1 MAAAACSSPASAE
14 GTELGR
20 IGRLVSA
27 QEREETPLERH
38 VEQLGRRLALL
49 AIGLS
54 ALVTV
59 LGLLRDIPF
68 WLMVETGVL
77 LAIAAIPEG
86 LPAVTTIALAA
97 GVRRMARSDSLV
109 RRLAS
114 VETLGSTTVICTD
127 KTGTLTENVMRVTRV
142 ALPELDL
149 PLEVEGAGYEPTGS
163 FHHGGQPVDSADLPR
178 LTRLLEIAAVCNDA
192 RLESHEGWHVHGTP
206 TEGALLALAGKGAVD
221 AARFERQ
228 HSIAFSSDR
237 KRMAVVAQEREG
249 ARWAFVKGSPEAVAP
264 LATRVLLREG
274 ERPLDEA
281 ARASLLQRAAG
292 LGSSGFRVLALAY
305 RRLAAGEAATSAEDE
320 LVWAGLVGL
329 IDPPRAGVKE
339 AIGALR
345 GAGIRTVM
353 VTGDQKGTAM
363 AVAQELG
370 IAGPGELCLD
380 SRELAAFT
388 AERRWDNLRSTAVFA
403 RVTPEDKLTIVK
415 ALKSAGQVVAMTGDG
430 INDAPALRAS
440 DIGIAIGRGA
450 ADVARESSDLVVTSG
465 DYATLPV
472 AVAEG
477 RQIYANIRRAIH
489 FLLLCSLSTIGVMLV
504 AVVTDLP
511 LPMSPLQLLWLNLVV
526 HIFPAMAL
534 VLIPGEPGVMERPPR
549 DPKEPILTWPALG
562 TLSLRSALV
571 AGTVLWSYAAGGG
584 RGDGPRG
591 QTLVMATL
599 ALVLLVQ
606 TLATL
611 SATDHA
617 WRARRSMTLTFWVS
631 IAGGLGLQALALY
644 WPPLSSILLTE
655 ALSGRD
661 LLRVLGMSLLA
672 LVVVEVGKAVG
683 RSRAT
688 GPG

>member
-1 MAAAACSSPASAE
+1 MTELREGGSGLGAPRGGRPEDRPTNATATIAAPPLPSPDWHARSPAEVAAALHTDLARGLAPDALPPLGDGEVALASRGAWGILFNQLKGGVILVLLAATGVMLALGHYGDSAAIGASVVFSVVFGFITDFRAERALEALRSLTAPTAHVVRGGLERELPARELRVGDLLVLSAGQIVAADGRLVEVHDLQVDESALTGESVPVAKAIGAVNPALPLPDRVDMAYAGTTVVSGGGRLLITGVRE

-27 QEREETPLERH
+27 QEREQTPLERH
-38 VEQLGRRLALL
+38 VEQLGRRLAIL

-97 GVRRMARSDSLV
+97 GVRRMARSGSLV

-281 ARASLLQRAAG
+281 ARASLLQRATGSGLLRLPSAG
-292 LGSSGFRVLALAY
+292 ARLPPPRRRGSCHQ
-305 RRLAAGEAATSAEDE
+305 RRG
-320 LVWAGLVGL
+320 
-329 IDPPRAGVKE
+329 RAGVG
-339 AIGALR
+339 GAGGADQSAPGRREGGHRRAPRGRHPHGHGHRRPEGHRDGGGPGAGHRRAGGAVPRLPGAGGLHRRAALGRSPEHRGLRPGHPRGQADHRQGPQVR
-345 GAGIRTVM
+345 GAGG
-353 VTGDQKGTAM
+353 GD
-363 AVAQELG
+363 
-370 IAGPGELCLD
+370 D
-380 SRELAAFT
+380 
-388 AERRWDNLRSTAVFA
+388 RRRH
-403 RVTPEDKLTIVK
+403 
-415 ALKSAGQVVAMTGDG
+415 Q
-430 INDAPALRAS
+430 
-440 DIGIAIGRGA
+440 
-450 ADVARESSDLVVTSG
+450 
-465 DYATLPV
+465 
-472 AVAEG
+472 
-477 RQIYANIRRAIH
+477 RRA
-489 FLLLCSLSTIGVMLV
+489 G
-504 AVVTDLP
+504 A
-511 LPMSPLQLLWLNLVV
+511 
-526 HIFPAMAL
+526 
-534 VLIPGEPGVMERPPR
+534 PG
-549 DPKEPILTWPALG
+549 
-562 TLSLRSALV
+562 
-571 AGTVLWSYAAGGG
+571 
-584 RGDGPRG
+584 
-591 QTLVMATL
+591 Q
-599 ALVLLVQ
+599 
-606 TLATL
+606 
-611 SATDHA
+611 
-617 WRARRSMTLTFWVS
+617 
-631 IAGGLGLQALALY
+631 
-644 WPPLSSILLTE
+644 
-655 ALSGRD
+655 
-661 LLRVLGMSLLA
+661 
-672 LVVVEVGKAVG
+672 
-683 RSRAT
+683 
-688 GPG
+688 